1 MLSQFKLD
9 RESLQIYLN
18 KLEYKNR
25 QFFRTAWPI
34 DWAKFRDP
42 MLVWQVLVQTSYYFK
57 VVLVSVFLV
66 LIISVSFLIYG
77 FYLAL
82 TVPVA
87 AQGGAIREGFVGTEI
102 NVFNPVLDLNPVETR
117 IATLLFFRYIK

>member
-18 KLEYKNR
+18 KLEYKIR

-42 MLVWQVLVQTSYYFK
+42 KLVWQVLVQTSYYFK
-57 VVLVSVFLV
+57 VVLVSIFLT

-87 AQGGAIREGFVGTEI
+87 ARGGTIRE
-102 NVFNPVLDLNPVETR
+102 VLWVPKLMCL
-117 IATLLFFRYIK
+117 IQF